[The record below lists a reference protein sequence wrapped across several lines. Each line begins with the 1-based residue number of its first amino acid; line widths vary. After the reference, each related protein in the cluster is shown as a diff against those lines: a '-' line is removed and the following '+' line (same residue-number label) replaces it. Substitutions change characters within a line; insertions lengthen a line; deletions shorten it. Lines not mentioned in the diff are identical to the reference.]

1 MKHGHGVRE
10 AEALRQVPAVQIPVS
25 VLVLEIVQVLVLVLA
40 PKPKSPEV
48 QSVEELAERAA
59 TAG

>member
-1 MKHGHGVRE
+1 MHGHGVRE
-10 AEALRQVPAVQIPVS
+10 AEALRQVPDVQIP
-25 VLVLEIVQVLVLVLA
+25 VLVLEIVQVLVLA

-48 QSVEELAERAA
+48 QSVEELAESAA

>member
-1 MKHGHGVRE
+1 MHGHGVRE
-10 AEALRQVPAVQIPVS
+10 AEALRQVSAVQIP
-25 VLVLEIVQVLVLVLA
+25 VLVLEIVQVLVLA
-40 PKPKSPEV
+40 PKPKPKSPEV